1 MHIVEMSKGV
11 DATTLSDTRVPAVE
25 VAREKTSKCEVG
37 KQIRLNQMVKI
48 QSGSWRHGRHPAS
61 LSSCLIQQAV
71 WKSNQ
76 LTRTYQTRIEENFIK
91 YLGCIQSIIQA
102 TMTI

>member
-25 VAREKTSKCEVG
+25 PWEKTSKCEVG

-48 QSGSWRHGRHPAS
+48 QSGTWRHGRHPAS

-76 LTRTYQTRIEENFIK
+76 LTRTYQTWIEENFIK